1 MIPRAPDPGRAHSL
15 TIGRIMTS
23 NATTHVHITR
33 PAFSTDSAISATLLM
48 ADAAPLIPSRT
59 NVGTYRGVRLTS
71 DGPAYVVGKS
81 GRVIGLH
88 KGQKIDSATAD
99 AIAQA
104 LASGAFVDLSY
115 AGCHKA
121 ASVLET
127 SQRVADHWQETGK
140 AFDPSDIPTMVGA
153 VRSAIVAGKAGA
165 SKPDQIF
172 EILADVDYSPAEA
185 VKALA
190 KAVED
195 SRRKASKSTRKAPAS
210 KSLTLKAFDAVD
222 ALATAVESG
231 EIPAHDELSALVG
244 AFARLQT
251 ALKATESNEGSKAA

>member
-1 MIPRAPDPGRAHSL
+1 
-15 TIGRIMTS
+15 MTTT
-23 NATTHVHITR
+23 NETTHVHITR

-88 KGQKIDSATAD
+88 KGETIDPATAD

-115 AGCHKA
+115 NGCHKA

-127 SQRVADHWQETGK
+127 SQRVADYWQETGK
-140 AFDPSDIPTMVGA
+140 VFEPSDIPTMVGA

-172 EILADVDYSPAEA
+172 EILADVDYTPAEA

-190 KAVED
+190 TAVED
-195 SRRKASKSTRKAPAS
+195 SRRKASKSTRKTPAA
-210 KSLTLKAFDAVD
+210 KSLTLKAFEAVD
-222 ALATAVESG
+222 ALVTAVESG
-231 EIPAHDELSALVG
+231 DIPANDELSALVG
-244 AFARLQT
+244 AFGRLQN
-251 ALKATESNEGSKAA
+251 ALKAESNEGSKAA

>member
-1 MIPRAPDPGRAHSL
+1 
-15 TIGRIMTS
+15 MTS
-23 NATTHVHITR
+23 NASIHVHITR

-88 KGQKIDSATAD
+88 KGEKIDPATAD
-99 AIAQA
+99 AIAHA

-127 SQRVADHWQETGK
+127 SQRVADYWQETGK
-140 AFDPSDIPTMVGA
+140 VFDPSDIPTMVGA

-172 EILADVDYSPAEA
+172 EILADVDYTPAEA

-195 SRRKASKSTRKAPAS
+195 SRRKASKSTHKPATP
-210 KSLTLKAFDAVD
+210 KTLTVKAFEAVD

-231 EIPAHDELSALVG
+231 DIPVHDELSALVG
-244 AFARLQT
+244 AFGRLQA

>member
-1 MIPRAPDPGRAHSL
+1 
-15 TIGRIMTS
+15 MT
-23 NATTHVHITR
+23 NNETTHVHITR
-33 PAFSTDSAISATLLM
+33 PAFSTDSAISATLLI

-88 KGQKIDSATAD
+88 KGEKIDPATAD

-115 AGCHKA
+115 SLCYKAGQ
-121 ASVLET
+121 VLT
-127 SQRVADHWQETGK
+127 TAQRVADYWQETGK
-140 AFDPSDIPTMVGA
+140 AYDPSDIPTMVGA
-153 VRSAIVAGKAGA
+153 VRSAVISGKAGA
-165 SKPDQIF
+165 AKPDQIF
-172 EILADVDYSPAEA
+172 EILVDVDYSPAQA

-195 SRRKASKSTRKAPAS
+195 SRRKASKSTHKPATP
-210 KSLTLKAFDAVD
+210 KTLTVKAFEAVD

-231 EIPAHDELSALVG
+231 DIPAHDELSALVG
-244 AFARLQT
+244 AFGRLQN
-251 ALKATESNEGSKAA
+251 ALKAESNEGSKAA

>member
-1 MIPRAPDPGRAHSL
+1 
-15 TIGRIMTS
+15 MTS
-23 NATTHVHITR
+23 NESTHVHITR

-88 KGQKIDSATAD
+88 RGEKIDPQTAED
-99 AIAQA
+99 IAQA

-127 SQRVADHWQETGK
+127 SQRVADYWQETGK
-140 AFDPSDIPTMVGA
+140 VFDPSDIPTMVGA

-185 VKALA
+185 VRALA

-195 SRRKASKSTRKAPAS
+195 SRRKASKSTHKPATP
-210 KSLTLKAFDAVD
+210 KSLAVK
-222 ALATAVESG
+222 AVEAMTALVKAVEAG
-231 EIPAHDELSALVG
+231 EIPQHDELESLKG
-244 AFARLQT
+244 TFAHLMT
-251 ALKATESNEGSKAA
+251 TLAAQEKQAA

>member
-1 MIPRAPDPGRAHSL
+1 
-15 TIGRIMTS
+15 MTS
-23 NATTHVHITR
+23 NESTHVHITR
-33 PAFSTDSAISATLLM
+33 PAFSTDSAVSATLLM

-88 KGQKIDSATAD
+88 KGEKIDPATAD
-99 AIAQA
+99 AIAHA

-127 SQRVADHWQETGK
+127 SQRVADYWQETGK
-140 AFDPSDIPTMVGA
+140 VFDPSDIPTMVGA

-165 SKPDQIF
+165 SKPDHIF
-172 EILADVDYSPAEA
+172 EILADVDYTPAEA
-185 VKALA
+185 VRALA

-195 SRRKASKSTRKAPAS
+195 SRRKASKSTRKTPAA
-210 KSLTLKAFDAVD
+210 KSLTLKAFEAVD
-222 ALATAVESG
+222 ALVTAVESG
-231 EIPAHDELSALVG
+231 DIPANDELTALIG

-251 ALKATESNEGSKAA
+251 ALEATESNEGSKAA